1 MIKAILISALILA
14 TLVLG
19 FIVIVGISIANR
31 AFGTR
36 YLDILRQII
45 ITILDR

>member
-1 MIKAILISALILA
+1 MMIKAILIGTVILTA
-14 TLVLG
+14 VVLG

-36 YLDILRQII
+36 YLDL
-45 ITILDR
+45 